1 MTDLALE
8 QPDELKI
15 EYPVALPVLPLKEMV
30 VFPQSMTPLAIGQE
44 RSVRLID
51 DVVAGERLLVL
62 VASRD
67 SSLDSPGWD
76 DVYDVGTVAL
86 VHKMIKVPDGTLR
99 ILVQGLDRVRLE
111 NRLDTEPYLLGEFSE
126 LPDVLDETPE
136 LEALTRNV
144 QGLFARIIGLAPYL
158 PEELQ
163 LAAAN
168 VDDPSALCHLVASTL
183 RTIKT
188 EERQEILEEVN
199 VEQRLRTVSAILSRE
214 LEVFELGSKIQ
225 SQVQSE
231 MDRGQRE
238 YFLRQQLKAI
248 QQELGE
254 SDPEQAEVAELRERL
269 EALGELPEEVRK
281 AADRELSRLERLPS
295 AAAEYGVIRTY
306 LEWILTL
313 PWTTFT
319 DDNLDLAHAR
329 EVLDAD
335 HFDLEKVKDRI
346 IEYLAVAKLRNEV
359 SGQILCF
366 VGPPG
371 VGKTS
376 LGHSIANALGRK
388 FVRLS
393 VGGVRDESEI
403 RGHRRTYIG
412 SMPGSIIR
420 SIRDAESSNPL
431 ILIDEIDKMGADWRG
446 DPASAMLE
454 VLDPEQ
460 NRTFR
465 DHYLDLPF
473 DLSKVL
479 FICTANTLDTIPGP
493 LLDRMDMIQLS
504 GYTEDEKLGIAKRY
518 LFPKQLKAHGLRR
531 PQLTLTDKLL
541 RTVIREYTR
550 EAGVRG
556 LERRLADLCRK
567 AATEVATGRL
577 KKIRVDDAQL
587 RDWLGARR
595 FAGEVRKRTAGP
607 GVATGLAYTT
617 VGGDVLFIEAT
628 AYPGQGRLTITGQLG
643 EVMQESAQA
652 ALSWVRAHAAD
663 FGLPDDWFAT
673 HDVHIHVP
681 AGAVPKDGPSAG
693 VTMATAIASLV
704 RDTPVAN
711 DLGMTGE
718 ITLTGQVLPIGGL
731 REKSLAAQRAGLK
744 RVVFPRD
751 NEPDLDE
758 LPIETRKALEF
769 IPADT
774 IEDVFA
780 AAFDG
785 KRRIMRRG
793 AQAGEKL
800 AASSSQ
806 TGCVGR
812 ADEQELALAAQQE
825 GVAVGPVAE
834 RDLVGVRL
842 GAVDDD
848 DRVAAH
854 GAAAL
859 LGDLGHADRELRL
872 HLPEQRG
879 RVGMHERERRD
890 LHERRAVPGCRPAVR
905 DGHLPLGRST
915 ELEALPAHRLPLTV
929 RLAVA
934 AAACEDE
941 DSQQERLFAS
951 ARPGYQA
958 PANQAKG
965 SGDNGQDD

>member
-1 MTDLALE
+1 MSDVTFDAPEPQEHELDLPA
-8 QPDELKI
+8 
-15 EYPVALPVLPLKEMV
+15 ALPVLPLKETV

-51 DVVAGERLLVL
+51 DVVAGDRLLAL
-62 VASRD
+62 VTAKDAS
-67 SSLDSPGWD
+67 LESPGWD
-76 DVYDVGTVAL
+76 DIYDVGTVAL

-99 ILVQGLDRVRLE
+99 ILVQGLERVKLDH
-111 NRLDTEPYLLGEFSE
+111 RLDTDPYLLGEFSA
-126 LPDVLDETPE
+126 LPDVQVDTPE
-136 LEALTRNV
+136 VEALTRNV

-168 VDDPSALCHLVASTL
+168 VDDPSALAHLVASTL

-199 VEQRLRTVSAILSRE
+199 VETRLRLVSTILNRE

-231 MDRGQRE
+231 MEKGQRE
-238 YFLRQQLKAI
+238 YYLRQQLKAI

-254 SDPEQAEVAELRERL
+254 GDPEQAEVNELRDQL
-269 EALGELPEEVRK
+269 EEATLPEDVRK
-281 AADRELSRLERLPS
+281 AAERELGRLEKLPP

-313 PWTTFT
+313 PWQSYTE
-319 DDNLDLAHAR
+319 DNLDLDHAR
-329 EVLDAD
+329 EVLDDD

-376 LGHSIANALGRK
+376 LGHSIARALGRK

-393 VGGVRDESEI
+393 VGGVRDEAEI

-412 SMPGSIIR
+412 AMPGSLVR
-420 SIRDAESSNPL
+420 SIRDAESANPL
-431 ILIDEIDKMGADWRG
+431 MLIDEIDKMGADWRG

-479 FICTANTLDTIPGP
+479 FICTANTLDTIPGA
-493 LLDRMDMIQLS
+493 LLDRMDVIQLS
-504 GYTEDEKLGIAKRY
+504 GYTEEEKLGIAKRY
-518 LFPKQLKAHGLRR
+518 LFPKQLGLHGLAKR
-531 PQLTLTDKLL
+531 QLKLPDKVL
-541 RTVIREYTR
+541 RTIIREYTR
-550 EAGVRG
+550 EAGVRN
-556 LERRLADLCRK
+556 LERRIADVCRK
-567 AATEVATGRL
+567 AATQVARGNTDAV
-577 KKIRVDDAQL
+577 KVDDEQL
-587 RDWLGARR
+587 REWLGPRR
-595 FAGEVRKRTAGP
+595 FSGEVRKRTSDP
-607 GVATGLAYTT
+607 GVATGLAYTA
-617 VGGDVLFIEAT
+617 VGGDVLFIEAA
-628 AYPGQGRLTITGQLG
+628 AYPGKGKLTITGQLG

-652 ALSWVRAHAAD
+652 ALSWVRSHSD
-663 FGLPDDWFAT
+663 ELGVEEGWFAE

-693 VTMATAIASLV
+693 VTMATAIASLIKGV
-704 RDTPVAN
+704 PVAN

-744 RVVFPRD
+744 RVVFPRE

-758 LPIETRKALEF
+758 LPPEARNALEF
-769 IPADT
+769 IPADK
-774 IEDVFA
+774 IQDVFDAAFNGKQRTRARGPIGIERA
-780 AAFDG
+780 AA
-785 KRRIMRRG
+785 RSR
-793 AQAGEKL
+793 
-800 AASSSQ
+800 SS
-806 TGCVGR
+806 
-812 ADEQELALAAQQE
+812 
-825 GVAVGPVAE
+825 
-834 RDLVGVRL
+834 
-842 GAVDDD
+842 
-848 DRVAAH
+848 
-854 GAAAL
+854 
-859 LGDLGHADRELRL
+859 
-872 HLPEQRG
+872 
-879 RVGMHERERRD
+879 
-890 LHERRAVPGCRPAVR
+890 
-905 DGHLPLGRST
+905 
-915 ELEALPAHRLPLTV
+915 
-929 RLAVA
+929 
-934 AAACEDE
+934 
-941 DSQQERLFAS
+941 
-951 ARPGYQA
+951 
-958 PANQAKG
+958 
-965 SGDNGQDD
+965 

>member
-1 MTDLALE
+1 MSELFESAEAEETEHQLE
-8 QPDELKI
+8 FPA
-15 EYPVALPVLPLKEMV
+15 ALPVLPLKETV
-30 VFPQSMTPLAIGQE
+30 VFPQSMSPLAIGQE
-44 RSVRLID
+44 RSVQLID
-51 DVVAGERLLVL
+51 DVVAGDRLLAL
-62 VASRD
+62 ITAKD
-67 SSLDSPGWD
+67 GSLDSPGWED
-76 DVYDVGTVAL
+76 IYEVGTIAL

-99 ILVQGLDRVRLE
+99 ILVQGIERVRLE
-111 NRLDTEPYLLGEFSE
+111 HRLDVDPYLLGEFTA
-126 LPDVLDETPE
+126 LPDVVEETPE

-188 EERQEILEEVN
+188 EERQEILEQVN
-199 VEQRLRTVSAILSRE
+199 VEQRLRLVSAILNRE

-231 MDRGQRE
+231 MEKGQRE

-254 SDPEQAEVAELRERL
+254 DDPEQAENAELRERL
-269 EALGELPEEVRK
+269 DALEDLPEEVRK
-281 AADRELSRLERLPS
+281 AADRELQRLEKLPP

-306 LEWILTL
+306 LEWILTV
-313 PWTTFT
+313 PWSTYTE
-319 DDNLDLAHAR
+319 DNLDLEHAR
-329 EVLDAD
+329 KVLDTD

-346 IEYLAVAKLRNEV
+346 IEYLAVAKLRKEV

-420 SIRDAESSNPL
+420 SLRDAESANPL
-431 ILIDEIDKMGADWRG
+431 VLIDEIDKMGSDWRG

-479 FICTANTLDTIPGP
+479 FICTANTLDTIPGA
-493 LLDRMDMIQLS
+493 LLDRMDVIQLS

-518 LFPKQLKAHGLRR
+518 LLPKQLRLHGLQRS
-531 PQLTLTDKLL
+531 QLTLSDKVL
-541 RTVIREYTR
+541 RSIIREYTR
-550 EAGVRG
+550 EAGVRN
-556 LERRLADLCRK
+556 LERRLADVCRK
-567 AATEVATGRL
+567 AATLVAKGRAQ
-577 KKIRVDDAQL
+577 KIRVDDARL
-587 RDWLGARR
+587 REWLGARR
-595 FAGEVRKRTAGP
+595 FSGEVRRRTSDP
-607 GVATGLAYTT
+607 GVATGLAYTA

-628 AYPGQGRLTITGQLG
+628 AYAGKGRLVITGQLG

-652 ALSWVRAHAAD
+652 ALSWVRSHTAQM
-663 FGLPDDWFAT
+663 GLADDWFAT
-673 HDVHIHVP
+673 NDIHIHVP

-704 RDTPVAN
+704 RQEPVA
-711 DLGMTGE
+711 DDVGMTGE

-744 RVVFPRD
+744 RIIFPRE
-751 NEPDLDE
+751 NEPDLDD
-758 LPIETRKALEF
+758 LPPETRAALEF

-785 KRRIMRRG
+785 KRR
-793 AQAGEKL
+793 
-800 AASSSQ
+800 
-806 TGCVGR
+806 
-812 ADEQELALAAQQE
+812 
-825 GVAVGPVAE
+825 
-834 RDLVGVRL
+834 
-842 GAVDDD
+842 
-848 DRVAAH
+848 
-854 GAAAL
+854 
-859 LGDLGHADRELRL
+859 
-872 HLPEQRG
+872 
-879 RVGMHERERRD
+879 
-890 LHERRAVPGCRPAVR
+890 
-905 DGHLPLGRST
+905 
-915 ELEALPAHRLPLTV
+915 
-929 RLAVA
+929 
-934 AAACEDE
+934 
-941 DSQQERLFAS
+941 
-951 ARPGYQA
+951 ARPRAPRGLERQA
-958 PANQAKG
+958 AMPAE
-965 SGDNGQDD
+965 SS